1 MTRAMIL
8 TVLARYEGVDTEAGS
23 DWYEA
28 GTRWAVEAGISDGS
42 DLTASVTREQLA
54 TMLYRYAGSPET
66 SGTLKDFTDKDSVSS
81 YAESAMK
88 WAVSQGLIDGMGD
101 GRLNPQGTAT
111 RAQVAAI
118 LTRFISIS

>member
-1 MTRAMIL
+1 M
-8 TVLARYEGVDTEAGS
+8 
-23 DWYEA
+23 
-28 GTRWAVEAGISDGS
+28 EAGISDGS

-118 LTRFISIS
+118 LTRFSSIS